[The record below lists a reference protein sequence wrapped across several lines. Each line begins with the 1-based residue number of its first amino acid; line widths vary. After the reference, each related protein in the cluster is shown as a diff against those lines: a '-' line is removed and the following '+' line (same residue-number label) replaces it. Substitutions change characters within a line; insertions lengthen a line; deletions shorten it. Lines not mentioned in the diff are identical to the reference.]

1 MRLPGRLPGRH
12 PMRYPVRL
20 LLALLAVA
28 IVSGPAAAE
37 TVYKSE
43 HYRLRLVTVAKG
55 LEHPWSFAFLPDGR
69 ILVTERPGRLRIVG
83 PGGTLSAPVKG
94 VPRVYARGQ
103 GGLLDVILDP
113 DFAANRVIY
122 LSYAEPGAGGAGTA
136 VARATLT
143 DGALSGLKVIFRQ
156 TPKASTSRHFGSRL
170 VIARDGT
177 LFVTVGERGQRERAQ
192 DPSVNRGQIVRI
204 YRDGTIPKDNPFM
217 GKSGYRPEIWSYGH
231 RNPQGAALHP
241 VTGKLWTVE
250 HGARGGDEIN
260 IPLPGRN
267 YGWPVIAY
275 GRHYWG
281 GKIGEGTHKAGME
294 QPIHYWDPSIAPS
307 GMAFYTGD
315 KYPRWTGNVFVG
327 ALRFQLLSR
336 LVLDGEKVVK
346 EERLFKELNERIRD
360 VRQGPD
366 GYLYMLTD
374 SDEGVLLR
382 IEALAP

>member
-1 MRLPGRLPGRH
+1 M
-12 PMRYPVRL
+12 
-20 LLALLAVA
+20 ALLAVTM
-28 IVSGPAAAE
+28 VSGPVAAE

-83 PGGTLSAPVKG
+83 PGEKLSAPVKG

-113 DFAANRVIY
+113 DFATNRVIY
-122 LSYAEPGAGGAGTA
+122 LSYAEPGRGGAGTA
-136 VARATLT
+136 VARATLK
-143 DGALSGLKVIFRQ
+143 DGALNNLKVIFRQ
-156 TPKASTSRHFGSRL
+156 TPKAGTSRHFGSRL

-177 LFVTVGERGQRERAQ
+177 LFITVGERGQRERAQ
-192 DPSVNRGQIVRI
+192 DPSVNRGQVVRI
-204 YRDGTIPKDNPFM
+204 NRDGTVPKDNPFF
-217 GKSGYRPEIWSYGH
+217 GKKGYRPEIWSYGH

-260 IPLPGRN
+260 VPLPGRN

-315 KYPRWTGNVFVG
+315 KYPKWKGNVFVG
-327 ALRFQLLSR
+327 ALSFQLLSR

-346 EERLFKELNERIRD
+346 EERLFKAFRERIRD

-374 SDEGVLLR
+374 SDEGRLLR
-382 IEALAP
+382 IETVAP